1 MFRNRMLGLTAIV
14 LAAFAS
20 TDASAMYVVNAAGG
34 LNVRTGPGTN
44 YPVIRTLANG
54 TSVIVVESSGDWRK
68 ISSPVAG
75 WVNGWYLA
83 AASLTNL
90 NMVHAYQETNYW
102 CGPATAWMVIRH
114 VRGSAPSQGTLAGYM
129 GTTTSGS
136 SSASI
141 MYAVR
146 NWTGEPYTVLS
157 GFNRDRVVS
166 NIRQNRPVPINFN
179 CRYLAYA
186 GYRTWYHHTPIKGYT
201 DGGYY
206 IHDSNFGPD
215 RWASSTET
223 WNAVVYCYNLFLV
236 RY

>member
-1 MFRNRMLGLTAIV
+1 MIRKLLRG
-14 LAAFAS
+14 LAALGIVALAS
-20 TDASAMYVVNAAGG
+20 ADASAMYVVTASGG

-44 YPVIRTLANG
+44 YPAIRTLAYG
-54 TSVIVVESSGDWRK
+54 TQVIVVQSYGDWRK
-68 ISSPVAG
+68 ISSPVSG

-83 AASLTNL
+83 ASALTNL

-114 VRGSAPSQGTLAGYM
+114 VRGSSVGQGTLAWYM
-129 GTTTSGS
+129 GTTTSGTS
-136 SSASI
+136 SYQIERAI
-141 MYAVR
+141 R
-146 NWTGEPYTVLS
+146 NYTGEPYTVIS
-157 GFNRDRVVS
+157 GFSRSRVIS
-166 NIRQNRPVPINFN
+166 NISQNRPVPINFN

-201 DGGYY
+201 DGGFY

-223 WNAVVYCYNLFLV
+223 WNAVVYCYNLYIV